1 MNRKFQ
7 EKDLVLATHNFGKIE
22 EFKHL
27 FGEVNFNITDIG
39 QYSPKIPEETGESF
53 WKNSLINHK
62 DPLVKHKDS
71 SGNHKDSLETLMIS

>member
-27 FGEVNFNITDIG
+27 FGKVNFNITDIG
-39 QYSPKIPEETGESF
+39 KYSGKTPEET
-53 WKNSLINHK
+53 
-62 DPLVKHKDS
+62 
-71 SGNHKDSLETLMIS
+71 